1 MPIDA
6 DTLAEL
12 PLFKGLNTTELEE
25 IAAMLSLDAVPA
37 GKTLIREGD
46 NAAHPIFILMQ
57 GTVEVVKQ
65 GLDGRGH
72 VISTLAAPSVFG
84 EIEILARRPAI
95 ATVNSVSDVRVA
107 TLGRGEFDRMCG
119 ANRSAALK
127 MVRNLAQVLS
137 YRLAATDDRLAAQF
151 DLSIA
156 GNVVKVGELR
166 QALYGG
172 WKAPG

>member
-6 DTLAEL
+6 ETLSQL
-12 PLFKGLNTTELEE
+12 PLFKGLNTSELEE
-25 IAAMLSLDAVPA
+25 IAATLQASDAPP

-46 NAAHPIFILMQ
+46 AAGHPIFVLVH
-57 GTVEVVKQ
+57 GTVEVVKR

-95 ATVNSVSDVRVA
+95 ATVNAVSDVKLA
-107 TLGRGEFDRMCG
+107 TLSRGEFDQMCN

-156 GNVVKVGELR
+156 GNAAKLGEVR
-166 QALYGG
+166 QVIYGS
-172 WKAPG
+172 WKT